1 MKPIVIISYPK
12 YTTTTNS
19 HLNERERGGGRQKMD
34 RLEKLEKEHASKH
47 VDIESKRFFFDV
59 KENHKGKYLRIT
71 ELSGGRSCIVIP
83 LGGINLFK
91 ERLGEVIQEAEKL
104 IDSNG
109 SM

>member
-1 MKPIVIISYPK
+1 
-12 YTTTTNS
+12 
-19 HLNERERGGGRQKMD
+19 MD
-34 RLEKLEKEHASKH
+34 RLEKDEKEHASKH

-104 IDSNG
+104 IDTNG
-109 SM
+109 SNSTFG

>member
-1 MKPIVIISYPK
+1 M
-12 YTTTTNS
+12 
-19 HLNERERGGGRQKMD
+19 ERQERT
-34 RLEKLEKEHASKH
+34 EKEHASKH

-91 ERLGEVIQEAEKL
+91 ERLGEIIDEAEGL
-104 IDSNG
+104 IESPQESAAESTSPFVSSGN
-109 SM
+109 